1 MAKKLSAGLLLF
13 REVNAQVEVFLVHP
27 GGPFWARKDE
37 GAWSIPKG
45 EYSANED
52 PMEAAKREFKEET
65 GVEAA
70 GDFLAL
76 GESKQPGGKL
86 VTAWAVESDLDPGA
100 IQSNTFSLEWPPK
113 SGKVQEFPEV
123 DRAGWFPLPEARTKI
138 LKGQVPFLDRLI
150 EKLGADWPGI
160 GMATTLD

>member
-1 MAKKLSAGLLLF
+1 
-13 REVNAQVEVFLVHP
+13 
-27 GGPFWARKDE
+27 
-37 GAWSIPKG
+37 
-45 EYSANED
+45 
-52 PMEAAKREFKEET
+52 
-65 GVEAA
+65 VEAA

-76 GESKQPGGKL
+76 GEWKQPGGKL
-86 VTAWAVESDLDPGA
+86 VTAWALEKDVDAGA

-113 SGKVQEFPEV
+113 SGQVQEFPEV